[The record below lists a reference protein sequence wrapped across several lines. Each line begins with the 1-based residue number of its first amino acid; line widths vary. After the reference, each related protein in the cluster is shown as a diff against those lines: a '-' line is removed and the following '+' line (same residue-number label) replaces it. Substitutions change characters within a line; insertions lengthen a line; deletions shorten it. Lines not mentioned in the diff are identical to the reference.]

1 MNLSSR
7 YVTIMIITLP
17 APTLSLAIPLPA
29 LRELCLFSGEH
40 WASSPSPLAFNGR
53 PLTCPP
59 SSGRGEEEWDTDSL
73 KP

>member
-40 WASSPSPLAFNGR
+40 WVSSPSPLAFMYTAGHSPALHHQEGENRNG
-53 PLTCPP
+53 TQIH
-59 SSGRGEEEWDTDSL
+59 
-73 KP
+73 